1 MVPTQ
6 ESKKRFNWLPTL
18 TTPKASTM
26 TLIKTKI
33 GRRAFIKNTSLASGG
48 LVLGFSILNACKS
61 EQSKTMAAVEMPK
74 EWFEMNSYLKIGD
87 NGIVTIYTPNPE
99 FGQNIR
105 TSMPMLIAEELD
117 VDWKNIIVNQAP
129 FHAEKYGFQF
139 TGGSQGI
146 RRRWEPLRM
155 AGATARQMLREAA
168 AQLWE
173 VPVEEIKAEEGRLH
187 HEASNQSAGYGELA
201 LAASKLPIPE
211 EVPLKEIGNF
221 KIIGTSRKNVD
232 AKDIVMG
239 KPMFGSDYHQE
250 GMLIAMIEH
259 PPAFGMTLDALDGA
273 AAKAMPGIVD
283 VVTIKSF
290 EEGFEKGGFDT
301 NAFPELVAIVGNST
315 WEVMQAKKQLNV
327 TWKPITGYSET
338 INGFRGKETK
348 NIPGGL
354 ESTET
359 HKAKM
364 QELANQ
370 PGKIVRKD
378 GNPEKAF
385 KNAEK
390 ILECSYSAPYL
401 AHNSME
407 PLTAFAHVDGDKAK
421 IAAPIQVPSLIVPTL
436 ESSLGIPKE
445 NIEMEMPRMG
455 GGFGRKAYA
464 HYVVE
469 AALISQKVNAP
480 IKLQYSRED
489 DMTNGIYRPTY
500 QATYRAALDENNN
513 LMALHIKAGGVPESP
528 LFANRFPAGAIDNY
542 LAEEWS
548 IDSNITI
555 GAFRAPRSNFMAGA
569 EQAFL
574 DELAEAMGKDP
585 IQFRLELLQ
594 RAKENPV
601 GKQNDYD
608 AERYAGVLELV
619 RDKANWNQSDSS
631 LHRGVSA
638 YFCHNSYAAHVLDLT
653 IEKGKPVVQNV
664 CCAVDCGVVVNLDA
678 AKNMAEGAITDG
690 IGNAFFGELTFK
702 DGVPQKNNFHQYE
715 MIRLADAPKNIDV
728 HFVENDIDPTG
739 MGEPPF
745 PPIFGAAANAL
756 YQATGERHYN
766 QPFVSKRRPLIG

>member
-1 MVPTQ
+1 
-6 ESKKRFNWLPTL
+6 
-18 TTPKASTM
+18 
-26 TLIKTKI
+26 
-33 GRRAFIKNTSLASGG
+33 
-48 LVLGFSILNACKS
+48 
-61 EQSKTMAAVEMPK
+61 
-74 EWFEMNSYLKIGD
+74 
-87 NGIVTIYTPNPE
+87 
-99 FGQNIR
+99 
-105 TSMPMLIAEELD
+105 
-117 VDWKNIIVNQAP
+117 
-129 FHAEKYGFQF
+129 
-139 TGGSQGI
+139 
-146 RRRWEPLRM
+146 
-155 AGATARQMLREAA
+155 MLREAA
-168 AQLWE
+168 AQSWQ

-187 HEASNQSAGYGELA
+187 HEASNQSASYDELA
-201 LAASKLPIPE
+201 LVASKLPVPE
-211 EVPLKEIGNF
+211 EVPLKEIGDF

-232 AKDIVMG
+232 AKDIIMG

-259 PPAFGMTLDALDGA
+259 PPAFGMTLDALDGTA
-273 AAKAMPGIVD
+273 TKAMPGIVD

-290 EEGFEKGGFDT
+290 KEKFEKGGFDT
-301 NAFPELVAIVGNST
+301 NAFPELVAVVGNST

-338 INGFRGKETK
+338 VNGFRGKETK
-348 NIPGGL
+348 NIPAGL

-359 HKAKM
+359 HNAKM
-364 QELANQ
+364 RELANR

-385 KNAEK
+385 KNAVK
-390 ILECSYSAPYL
+390 IFERSYSAPYL

-407 PLTAFAHVDGDKAK
+407 PLTAFAHVDGDKVK
-421 IAAPIQVPSLIVPTL
+421 IAAPIQIPSLIVPTL

-445 NIEMEMPRMG
+445 NIEMKMPRMG

-500 QATYRAALDENNN
+500 HATYRAALDENNN
-513 LMALHIKAGGVPESP
+513 LLALHVKAGGVPESP

-574 DELAEAMGKDP
+574 DELAETMGKDP
-585 IQFRLELLQ
+585 IQFRLDLLK
-594 RAKENPV
+594 RSKENPV
-601 GKQNDYD
+601 GEQNDYN

-619 RDKANWNQSDSS
+619 REKANWKQSDSS
-631 LHRGVSA
+631 AHRGVSA
-638 YFCHNSYAAHVLDLT
+638 YFCHNSYAAHILDLT
-653 IEKGKPVVQNV
+653 IENGKPVVQNV
-664 CCAVDCGVVVNLDA
+664 CCAVDCGVVVNPDA

-702 DGVPQKNNFHQYE
+702 EGVPQKNNFHQYE
-715 MIRLADAPKNIDV
+715 MIRMADAPKNIEV
-728 HFVENDIDPTG
+728 HFVKNDIDPTG

-745 PPIFGAAANAL
+745 PPIFGAVANAL
-756 YQATGERHYN
+756 YQATGQRHYD